1 MYVQIWPDDHN
12 SHSHYKYKKK
22 TGRAKH
28 VILFNN
34 LSLGGPEAIYH
45 SHDWWTVYV
54 FLYIYNYVCI
64 LCRLSACLCVTSL
77 MNQCFLGTVKTKYL
91 GMTPITCL
99 TLKTV
104 SMRNNIL
111 IPGHHKISNLSS
123 CSCVAWDVKN
133 FVLYIVYGRFILQN
147 YFNLIQL

>member
-1 MYVQIWPDDHN
+1 MYVQIWPDDRN
-12 SHSHYKYKKK
+12 SHSHYEYKKK

-34 LSLGGPEAIYH
+34 LTLGGPEAIYIPQ
-45 SHDWWTVYV
+45 SWMWWTVYV

-77 MNQCFLGTVKTKYL
+77 VNQCFGELSKPNTWGWHL
-91 GMTPITCL
+91 ACS

-104 SMRNNIL
+104 SIGNNIL

-133 FVLYIVYGRFILQN
+133 FVL
-147 YFNLIQL
+147 